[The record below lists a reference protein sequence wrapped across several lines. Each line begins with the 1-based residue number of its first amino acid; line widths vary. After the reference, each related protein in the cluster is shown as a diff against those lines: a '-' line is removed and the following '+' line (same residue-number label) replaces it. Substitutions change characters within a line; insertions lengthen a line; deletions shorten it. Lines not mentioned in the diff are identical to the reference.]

1 MCSSSSPRK
10 AVLVSFSLS
19 RCFSAVWENGS
30 RVIKMDIKVTLIPR
44 CPGLL
49 KILLKA
55 VEKKSF
61 IYKSLLTEIK
71 TGNGSLP
78 WEVCSQVS
86 SGKSLT

>member
-44 CPGLL
+44 YPGLL

-55 VEKKSF
+55 VEKKIIHLQEPVNRNQNWKWF
-61 IYKSLLTEIK
+61 AAL
-71 TGNGSLP
+71 GSL
-78 WEVCSQVS
+78 
-86 SGKSLT
+86 

>member
-19 RCFSAVWENGS
+19 RCFSAVWEN
-30 RVIKMDIKVTLIPR
+30 VIKMDIKVTLIPR

-55 VEKKSF
+55 VEKKIIHLQEPVNRNQNWKWF
-61 IYKSLLTEIK
+61 AAL
-71 TGNGSLP
+71 GSL
-78 WEVCSQVS
+78 
-86 SGKSLT
+86 

>member
-19 RCFSAVWENGS
+19 RCFSAVWEN
-30 RVIKMDIKVTLIPR
+30 VIKMDIKVTLIPR

>member
-19 RCFSAVWENGS
+19 RCFSAVWEN
-30 RVIKMDIKVTLIPR
+30 VIKMDIKVTLIPR
-44 CPGLL
+44 YPGLL